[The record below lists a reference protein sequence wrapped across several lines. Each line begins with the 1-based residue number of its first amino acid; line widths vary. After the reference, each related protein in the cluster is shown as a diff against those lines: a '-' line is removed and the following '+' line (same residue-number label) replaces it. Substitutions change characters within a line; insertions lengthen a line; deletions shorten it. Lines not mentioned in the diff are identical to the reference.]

1 MCSKVQ
7 ECFFCKKYSACME
20 LLCIAQNYAINP
32 RIVRSK
38 QPITAA
44 CSIDYSMYRM
54 DIGPLG
60 NDSGNVECNIAL
72 HNLLKLHHCCTASSS
87 AHHCCASFGWI
98 SSLVAGAWTERK
110 KMYHGGSFLKL
121 ADDNMDI
128 QNPEAQNRE
137 LSGF

>member
-1 MCSKVQ
+1 MVHQNAASKGFYSISHHKNVSS
-7 ECFFCKKYSACME
+7 KYATTCME
-20 LLCIAQNYAINP
+20 HLCIAQNYAINP

-44 CSIDYSMYRM
+44 CSIVYSMYRM

-72 HNLLKLHHCCTASSS
+72 HKLLKLHHCCSASSS

-98 SSLVAGAWTERK
+98 SCPVGQQMCLPAIRCTFRIR
-110 KMYHGGSFLKL
+110 H
-121 ADDNMDI
+121 
-128 QNPEAQNRE
+128 
-137 LSGF
+137 